1 MNDLELLAPVGC
13 EENFYAAVNF
23 GADAV
28 YIGLSEFSARKN
40 AGNFSLERLP
50 YVLSYAHLFG
60 VKVYVA
66 VNTLIKNAELDGYF
80 ETIKQAY
87 ICGADAFIVQD
98 VFFGRY
104 LKSLFPDIVIH
115 LSTQAGINN
124 LDGAKLAASYGFS
137 RVILARET
145 PIAEIKKIASFIET
159 EVFIHGAL
167 CTSFSGHCYFSSFVG
182 GKSGNRGLCRQP
194 CRKLYKYEGK
204 GIKDEYRYALSLAD
218 LSLSKRLDELIMAGV
233 KSFKIEGRMRS
244 FEYVC
249 AACDFYSDALK
260 GMFDKKKYDNLLRTY
275 NRGNCTEGLGFG
287 QDGKLISDK
296 IQNHCGVAVGSVAVV
311 KGDVLIARNLKT
323 NPSEGDCFK
332 IISDEKEV
340 GNCVAVSSPNG
351 IVLKFKGKA
360 SVGDVIAVT
369 KDVSLSDWYSSKRK
383 LFPVTARFTAEIG
396 KPPVLIVNG
405 KAYEGNFVC
414 QKALT
419 SAVTKSEIKENLRK
433 TDVFPFGITPSCEMG
448 NDLFILKRSLNE
460 LRARAYS
467 DLFYSYAV
475 PNEKRVNNADKI
487 DDFND
492 FYATRNQCGSSLSAL
507 VGSSIDVR
515 FGVFDN
521 LIFCPDD
528 YNSEQ
533 EFSAFFKTVNAV
545 CEKRRLERKQK
556 IYLYL
561 PPFLTSDDEAIIT
574 EKADRFDGLYCEGA
588 SGIFLAKRLK
598 KEIFGGV
605 ELNVTNLLSFGE
617 LKKNGAEPVSLSKE
631 LSYDELKSMPDEGVV
646 LCGGSIK
653 IMSLEYCPFGKKCRD
668 CKRENRFV
676 LRDAER
682 RAFPVRRYKLSS
694 CRFELYNCLPLK
706 SEVRF
711 ENELFDFTML
721 GNEEKEYFLRRASSQ
736 GKNDAD
742 ARKIVTTSGNL
753 KKGVE

>member
-104 LKSLFPDIVIH
+104 LKSLFPDIVLH

-124 LDGAKLAASYGFS
+124 LDGAKLTASYGFS

-218 LSLSKRLDELIMAGV
+218 LSLSKRLDELITAGV
-233 KSFKIEGRMRS
+233 KSFKIEGRIRS

-260 GMFDKKKYDNLLRTY
+260 GVFDKKKYDNLLRTY

-296 IQNHCGVAVGSVAVV
+296 IQNHCGVAVGSVAAV

-369 KDVSLSDWYSSKRK
+369 KDVSLSDCYSSKRK
-383 LFPVTARFTAEIG
+383 FFPVTARFTAEIG

-492 FYATRNQCGSSLSAL
+492 FYATRNQCGSS
-507 VGSSIDVR
+507 
-515 FGVFDN
+515 
-521 LIFCPDD
+521 
-528 YNSEQ
+528 
-533 EFSAFFKTVNAV
+533 
-545 CEKRRLERKQK
+545 
-556 IYLYL
+556 
-561 PPFLTSDDEAIIT
+561 LTSDDEAIIT

-711 ENELFDFTML
+711 KNELFDFTML

>member
-28 YIGLSEFSARKN
+28 YIGLSDFSARKN

-66 VNTLIKNAELDGYF
+66 VNTLIKNAELSGYF

-87 ICGADAFIVQD
+87 LCGADAFIVQD

-104 LKSLFPDIVIH
+104 LKSLFPGIVLH

-145 PIAEIKKIASFIET
+145 PVAEIKKIASFIET

-167 CTSFSGHCYFSSFVG
+167 CTCFSGHCYFSSFVG

-218 LSLSKRLDELIMAGV
+218 LSLSKRLDELITAGV
-233 KSFKIEGRMRS
+233 KSFKIEGRMRG

-249 AACDFYSDALK
+249 AACDFYSGALK
-260 GMFDKKKYDNLLRTY
+260 GVFDKKKYDNLLRTY
-275 NRGNCTEGLGFG
+275 NRGSCTEGLTFG

-296 IQNHCGVAVGSVAVV
+296 IQNHCGVAVGSVASV
-311 KGDVLIARNLKT
+311 KGDVLVARNLKT

-340 GNCVAVSSPNG
+340 GNCVAVAAPGG

-360 SVGDVIAVT
+360 SAGDLIAVT
-369 KDVSLSDWYSSKRK
+369 RDVSLSDYYLTKRK
-383 LFPVTARFTAEIG
+383 LFPVTSHFTAEEG
-396 KPPVLIVNG
+396 KRPVLTVNG
-405 KAYEGNFVC
+405 KKYEGNFVC

-433 TDVFPFGITPSCEMG
+433 TDVFPFDVTPSCEMES
-448 NDLFILKRSLNE
+448 DLFILKRSLNE
-460 LRARAYS
+460 LRSRAYS

-475 PNEKRVNNADKI
+475 LNEIKINNSDKI
-487 DDFND
+487 GNFDD
-492 FYATRNQCGSSLSAL
+492 FYATRNQNGSSLSAL
-507 VGSSIDVR
+507 VGCTTDTR

-533 EFSAFFKTVNAV
+533 EFSVFFKTISAIG
-545 CEKRRLERKQK
+545 EKNQAGRKPK
-556 IYLYL
+556 TYLYV
-561 PPFLTSDDEAIIT
+561 PPFLTSEDEEIVS

-605 ELNVTNLLSFGE
+605 ELNVTNVLTFGE
-617 LKKNGAEPVSLSKE
+617 LKKNGADRVSLSKE
-631 LSYDELKSMPDEGVV
+631 LSYDELKSMPEEGSV

-668 CKRENRFV
+668 CERESRFT

-682 RAFPVRRYKLSS
+682 RVFPVRRYKLSS

-711 ENELFDFTML
+711 KNELFDFSAL
-721 GNEEKEYFLRRASSQ
+721 NNEEKEYFLRCASKQ
-736 GKNDAD
+736 GKNNSDS
-742 ARKIVTTSGNL
+742 RKIVTTCGNL
-753 KKGVE
+753 KKGIE